1 MNRTHIA
8 VVLCAAVACTAT
20 ACNGQQKVPFP
31 AGTTMAQLTAAGRID
46 VGVKFDQPGLGF
58 RNPATG
64 RPEGFD
70 IEMAEIVATGLGL
83 DPDQVSYH
91 EAVSAD
97 REHMI
102 ITGQVD
108 IVIASYSIT
117 DQRRRTVG
125 QAGPYYLTGQQILV
139 READKHAINDTLDD
153 PAQLRRLT
161 VCSVRGSTSIQQWQ
175 NIYNTAQPIES
186 RTYTECVQRLLD
198 KTVDAV
204 TTDGA
209 VLLGYAAQQPDKLEV
224 VGEPFSQEGYGIG
237 YRKGDHAFCAF
248 LTDTIQAAIDNG
260 EWKQAFTATLGEAS
274 PDLPTQPTPEPC
286 PT

>member
-1 MNRTHIA
+1 MNRAAA
-8 VVLCAAVACTAT
+8 VVLCLALACTPT
-20 ACNGQQKVPFP
+20 GCGGRQEVTFP
-31 AGTTMAQLTAAGRID
+31 AGTTMARLNAAGKIT

-83 DPDQVSYH
+83 DPDRIRYR

-97 REHMI
+97 REHLI
-102 ITGQVD
+102 VTGRVD

-117 DQRRRTVG
+117 DERRRIVG

-139 READKHAINDTLDD
+139 RDADKHAINDTLRD
-153 PAQLRRLT
+153 PARLSRLK
-161 VCSVRGSTSIQQWQ
+161 VCSVRGSTSIQQWLDT
-175 NIYNTAQPIES
+175 YNTAQPIES

-209 VLLGYAAQQPDKLEV
+209 VLLGYAAQHPDKLEV
-224 VGEPFSQEGYGIG
+224 VGEPFSKEGYGIG
-237 YRKGDHAFCAF
+237 YRKGDDAFCSF
-248 LTDTIQAAIDNG
+248 LTDTIQTAIDNG
-260 EWKQAFTATLGEAS
+260 EWDEAFTATLGKAS
-274 PDLPTQPTPEPC
+274 PDPPPIPTPAPC
-286 PT
+286 QK